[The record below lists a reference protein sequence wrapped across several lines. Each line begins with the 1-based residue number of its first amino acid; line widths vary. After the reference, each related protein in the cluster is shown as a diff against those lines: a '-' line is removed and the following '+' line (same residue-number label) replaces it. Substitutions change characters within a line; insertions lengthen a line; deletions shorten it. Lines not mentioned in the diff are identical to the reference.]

1 MTIAR
6 LVPLVILAAFGFY
19 LTQAVKLPLG
29 TVAKPGAG
37 FYPVA
42 VAVFACVVALVAG
55 ARVFLSPPAVR
66 PEAPSGGT
74 TDPARRRRVAGAV
87 GALAAFCLT
96 LPWIGYPIAA
106 FGFVSVVLWGLGG
119 RWQAALLTGALGS
132 AGSYYLFGVLLD
144 VPLPRG
150 PW

>member
-1 MTIAR
+1 MVAR

-19 LTQAVKLPLG
+19 LTQAMKLPLG
-29 TVAKPGAG
+29 TAAKPGAG
-37 FYPVA
+37 FFPVA

-55 ARVFLSPPAVR
+55 ARVFLLPQAVQ
-66 PEAPSGGT
+66 PEAPSGA

-87 GALAAFCLT
+87 AALAAFCLT

-119 RWQAALLTGALGS
+119 RWQAALLTGALSS

-144 VPLPRG
+144 VPLPRW

>member
-1 MTIAR
+1 MAAR
-6 LVPLVILAAFGFY
+6 LLPLVILVASGFY
-19 LTQAVKLPLG
+19 LAQAMKLPLG
-29 TVAKPGAG
+29 TAAKPGAG
-37 FYPVA
+37 FYPVT
-42 VAVFACVVALVAG
+42 VAVFACVVALVAS

-66 PEAPSGGT
+66 AEAASEA

-87 GALAAFCLT
+87 VALVAFCLM

-119 RWQAALLTGALGS
+119 RWLAALLTGALSS

-144 VPLPRG
+144 VPLPRW

>member
-1 MTIAR
+1 MVAR
-6 LVPLVILAAFGFY
+6 LVPLVILVASGFY
-19 LTQAVKLPLG
+19 LTQAMKLPLG

-37 FYPVA
+37 FYPLA

-55 ARVFLSPPAVR
+55 ARAFLSPQAVR
-66 PEAPSGGT
+66 PEAPSGV

-132 AGSYYLFGVLLD
+132 AGSYYLFAVLLG
-144 VPLPRG
+144 VPLPRW

>member
-1 MTIAR
+1 MTVAR
-6 LVPLVILAAFGFY
+6 LVPLVILVASGFY
-19 LTQAVKLPLG
+19 LTQAMKLPPG

-37 FYPVA
+37 FYPMA
-42 VAVFACVVALVAG
+42 VAIFACVVALVAG
-55 ARVFLSPPAVR
+55 ARAFLSPQAVR
-66 PEAPSGGT
+66 PEAPSGA

-132 AGSYYLFGVLLD
+132 AGSYYLFCVLLG
-144 VPLPRG
+144 VPLPRW

>member
-1 MTIAR
+1 MVAR
-6 LVPLVILAAFGFY
+6 LVPLVILVASGFY

-37 FYPVA
+37 FYPAA

-55 ARVFLSPPAVR
+55 GRAFLSPQAVR
-66 PEAPSGGT
+66 PAASAGA

-119 RWQAALLTGALGS
+119 RWQAALLTGALSS
-132 AGSYYLFGVLLD
+132 AGSYYLFGVLLG

>member
-1 MTIAR
+1 VTVAR
-6 LVPLVILAAFGFY
+6 LVPLVILVVSGFY
-19 LTQAVKLPLG
+19 LTQAMKLPLG
-29 TVAKPGAG
+29 TLAKPGAG

-55 ARVFLSPPAVR
+55 ARAFLSPQAVG
-66 PEAPSGGT
+66 PEAPSEVI
-74 TDPARRRRVAGAV
+74 DPARRRRVAGAV

-132 AGSYYLFGVLLD
+132 AVSYYLFAVLLG
-144 VPLPRG
+144 VPLPQG

>member
-1 MTIAR
+1 MVAR
-6 LVPLVILAAFGFY
+6 LVPLVILGVFGFY
-19 LTQAVKLPLG
+19 LTQAMKLPLG

-37 FYPVA
+37 FYPLA

-55 ARVFLSPPAVR
+55 ARVFLSPQAVR
-66 PEAPSGGT
+66 LEAPSGP
-74 TDPARRRRVAGAV
+74 TDSARRRRVGGAV

-119 RWQAALLTGALGS
+119 RWQAALLTGALAS

>member
-1 MTIAR
+1 MTVAR
-6 LVPLVILAAFGFY
+6 LVPLVILVASGFY
-19 LTQAVKLPLG
+19 LTQAIKLPLG
-29 TVAKPGAG
+29 TAAQPGAG

-42 VAVFACVVALVAG
+42 VALFACVVGLVAS
-55 ARVFLSPPAVR
+55 ARVFLSPQAVR
-66 PEAPSGGT
+66 AAAPSGA
-74 TDPARRRRVAGAV
+74 TDAARRRRVAGAV

-132 AGSYYLFGVLLD
+132 AVSYYLFAVLLG

-150 PW
+150 LW

>member
-1 MTIAR
+1 MTVAR
-6 LVPLVILAAFGFY
+6 LVPLVILVVSGFY
-19 LTQAVKLPLG
+19 LTQAMKLPLG

-55 ARVFLSPPAVR
+55 ARAFLSPQAVA
-66 PEAPSGGT
+66 PEAPLGV

-132 AGSYYLFGVLLD
+132 AASYYLFAVLLG
-144 VPLPRG
+144 VPLPQG

>member
-1 MTIAR
+1 MVAR
-6 LVPLVILAAFGFY
+6 LVPLVILVASGFY
-19 LTQAVKLPLG
+19 LTQAMKLPLG
-29 TVAKPGAG
+29 TAAKPGAG

-42 VAVFACVVALVAG
+42 VAVFACVVALVAS
-55 ARVFLSPPAVR
+55 ARAFLSPPAV
-66 PEAPSGGT
+66 PTEEPSGAI
-74 TDPARRRRVAGAV
+74 DPARRRRVSGAV
-87 GALAAFCLT
+87 GALVAFCLT

-132 AGSYYLFGVLLD
+132 AGSYYLFAVLLG
-144 VPLPRG
+144 VPLPRW

>member
-1 MTIAR
+1 MTVAR
-6 LVPLVILAAFGFY
+6 LVPLVILVVSGFY
-19 LTQAVKLPLG
+19 LTQAMKLPLG
-29 TVAKPGAG
+29 TLAKPGAG

-55 ARVFLSPPAVR
+55 ARAFLSPQAVG
-66 PEAPSGGT
+66 PEAPSEVI
-74 TDPARRRRVAGAV
+74 DPARRRRVAGAV

-132 AGSYYLFGVLLD
+132 AVSYYLFAVLLG
-144 VPLPRG
+144 VPLPQG

>member
-1 MTIAR
+1 MAAR
-6 LVPLVILAAFGFY
+6 LLPLVILVASGFY
-19 LTQAVKLPLG
+19 LAQAMKLPLG
-29 TVAKPGAG
+29 TAAKPGAG
-37 FYPVA
+37 FYPVT
-42 VAVFACVVALVAG
+42 VAVFACVVALVAS
-55 ARVFLSPPAVR
+55 ARVFLSPQAVR
-66 PEAPSGGT
+66 AEAASEA

-87 GALAAFCLT
+87 VALVAFCLM

-119 RWQAALLTGALGS
+119 RWQAALLTGALSS

-144 VPLPRG
+144 VPLPRW

>member
-1 MTIAR
+1 VTVAR
-6 LVPLVILAAFGFY
+6 LVPLAVLVASGLY
-19 LTQAVKLPLG
+19 LTQAMKLPLG
-29 TVAKPGAG
+29 TAAKPGAG

-42 VAVFACVVALVAG
+42 VAVFACVVALVAS
-55 ARVFLSPPAVR
+55 ARAFLSPPAAGSAAP
-66 PEAPSGGT
+66 PEAV
-74 TDPARRRRVAGAV
+74 DAVRRRRVAGAV
-87 GALAAFCLT
+87 GALVVFCLA

-119 RWQAALLTGALGS
+119 RWTAALLMGVLSS
-132 AGSYYLFGVLLD
+132 AGSYYLFAVLLG

>member
-1 MTIAR
+1 MVAR
-6 LVPLVILAAFGFY
+6 LVPLAILVASGFY

-55 ARVFLSPPAVR
+55 ARAFLPPQGVT
-66 PEAPSGGT
+66 PEAPSGV

-132 AGSYYLFGVLLD
+132 AVSYYLFAVLLG
-144 VPLPRG
+144 VPLPRW

>member
-1 MTIAR
+1 MVAR
-6 LVPLVILAAFGFY
+6 LVPLVILVASGFY
-19 LTQAVKLPLG
+19 LTQAMKLPLG

-66 PEAPSGGT
+66 PEAPSGGA

-106 FGFVSVVLWGLGG
+106 FGFVSVVLCGLGG

-132 AGSYYLFGVLLD
+132 AGSYYLFAVLLG
-144 VPLPRG
+144 VPLPRW

>member
-1 MTIAR
+1 MTVAR
-6 LVPLVILAAFGFY
+6 LVPLVILIVSGFY
-19 LTQAVKLPLG
+19 LTQAMKLPLG

-55 ARVFLSPPAVR
+55 ARAFLSPQAVR
-66 PEAPSGGT
+66 PEAPSEVI
-74 TDPARRRRVAGAV
+74 DPARRRRVAGAV

-132 AGSYYLFGVLLD
+132 VVSYYLFAVLLG
-144 VPLPRG
+144 VPLPR
-150 PW
+150 WSW

>member
-1 MTIAR
+1 MVAR
-6 LVPLVILAAFGFY
+6 LLPLVILAAAGFY
-19 LTQAVKLPLG
+19 LMQAMMLPMG
-29 TVAKPGAG
+29 AAARPGPG

-42 VAVFACVVALVAG
+42 VAVFACVVALVAV
-55 ARVFLSPPAVR
+55 ARAFLASPPARV
-66 PEAPSGGT
+66 ETVAAT
-74 TDPARRRRVAGAV
+74 ADPVRRRRVIGAV
-87 GALAAFCLT
+87 GALTAFCLA

-119 RWQAALLTGALGS
+119 RWQAALLTGALS
-132 AGSYYLFGVLLD
+132 AAASYYLFAGLLG

>member
-1 MTIAR
+1 MVAR
-6 LVPLVILAAFGFY
+6 LVPLVILVASGFY
-19 LTQAVKLPLG
+19 LTQAMKLPLG

-55 ARVFLSPPAVR
+55 ARVFLSPQAVR
-66 PEAPSGGT
+66 PEAPSGA

-132 AGSYYLFGVLLD
+132 AGSYYLFAVLLG
-144 VPLPRG
+144 VPLPRW

>member
-1 MTIAR
+1 MTVAR
-6 LVPLVILAAFGFY
+6 LVPLVILVASGFY
-19 LTQAVKLPLG
+19 LTQAIRLPLG
-29 TVAKPGAG
+29 TAAQPGAG

-55 ARVFLSPPAVR
+55 ARAFLSPQAVR
-66 PEAPSGGT
+66 PEAPSGV

-132 AGSYYLFGVLLD
+132 AGSYYLFGVLLG
-144 VPLPRG
+144 VPLPRW

>member
-1 MTIAR
+1 MVAR
-6 LVPLVILAAFGFY
+6 LVPLVILVASGFY
-19 LTQAVKLPLG
+19 LTQAMKLPLG
-29 TVAKPGAG
+29 TAAKPGAG

-55 ARVFLSPPAVR
+55 ARAFLSPQAVR
-66 PEAPSGGT
+66 PEEISGAA
-74 TDPARRRRVAGAV
+74 DPARRRRVAGAV
-87 GALAAFCLT
+87 VALVAFCLA

-119 RWQAALLTGALGS
+119 RWQAAVLTGAFSS

-144 VPLPRG
+144 VPLPRW

>member
-1 MTIAR
+1 MVAR
-6 LVPLVILAAFGFY
+6 LVPLVILVASGFY
-19 LTQAVKLPLG
+19 LTQAMKLPLG

-55 ARVFLSPPAVR
+55 ARVFLSPQVAR
-66 PEAPSGGT
+66 AEAPSGV

-87 GALAAFCLT
+87 VALAAFCLT

-119 RWQAALLTGALGS
+119 RWQAALLTGALSS

-144 VPLPRG
+144 VPLPLW

>member
-1 MTIAR
+1 MVAR
-6 LVPLVILAAFGFY
+6 LVPLVILVASCFY
-19 LTQAVKLPLG
+19 LTQAMKLPFG
-29 TVAKPGAG
+29 TMARPGAG

-55 ARVFLSPPAVR
+55 ARAFLSSPAVW
-66 PEAPSGGT
+66 PEAPSGVT
-74 TDPARRRRVAGAV
+74 YPARRRRVAGAV

-96 LPWIGYPIAA
+96 LPWIGYPTAA

-132 AGSYYLFGVLLD
+132 AGSYYLFGVLLG
-144 VPLPRG
+144 VPLPQG
-150 PW
+150 SW

>member
-1 MTIAR
+1 VTVAR
-6 LVPLVILAAFGFY
+6 LVPLAILAASGFY
-19 LTQAVKLPLG
+19 LTQAMKLPLG
-29 TVAKPGAG
+29 TAAKPGAG
-37 FYPVA
+37 FYPMA

-55 ARVFLSPPAVR
+55 ARAFLSPQAVR
-66 PEAPSGGT
+66 PEAPSGVA
-74 TDPARRRRVAGAV
+74 DPARRRRVAGAV
-87 GALAAFCLT
+87 GALVAFCLT

-132 AGSYYLFGVLLD
+132 ASSYYLFGVLLD
-144 VPLPRG
+144 VPLPLW

>member
-1 MTIAR
+1 MVAR
-6 LVPLVILAAFGFY
+6 LVPLVILVASGFY
-19 LTQAVKLPLG
+19 LTQAAQLPLG

-42 VAVFACVVALVAG
+42 VAVFACVVALVTG
-55 ARVFLSPPAVR
+55 ARAFLSPQA
-66 PEAPSGGT
+66 AQAKASSGA

-132 AGSYYLFGVLLD
+132 AGSYYLFAVLLG
-144 VPLPRG
+144 VPLPRW

>member
-1 MTIAR
+1 MAAR
-6 LVPLVILAAFGFY
+6 LVPLVILVASGIY
-19 LTQAVKLPLG
+19 LTQAMKLPLG
-29 TVAKPGAG
+29 TAAKPGAG

-55 ARVFLSPPAVR
+55 ARAFLSPQAVLAEEIS
-66 PEAPSGGT
+66 EAA
-74 TDPARRRRVAGAV
+74 DPARGRRVAGAV
-87 GALAAFCLT
+87 GALVAFCLT

-119 RWQAALLTGALGS
+119 RWQAALLTGALSS

>member
-1 MTIAR
+1 MTVAR
-6 LVPLVILAAFGFY
+6 LVPLVILVASGFY
-19 LTQAVKLPLG
+19 LTQAMKLPLG

-42 VAVFACVVALVAG
+42 GAVFACVVALVAG
-55 ARVFLSPPAVR
+55 ARVFLSQQAVR
-66 PEAPSGGT
+66 PEAPSGV

-87 GALAAFCLT
+87 GALAAFCLP

-132 AGSYYLFGVLLD
+132 AGSYSLFAVLLG
-144 VPLPRG
+144 VPLPRW

>member
-1 MTIAR
+1 MTVAR
-6 LVPLVILAAFGFY
+6 LVPLVILVSFGFY
-19 LTQAVKLPLG
+19 LTQAMKLPLG

-55 ARVFLSPPAVR
+55 ARAFLSPQAAR
-66 PEAPSGGT
+66 AAAPSGV

-132 AGSYYLFGVLLD
+132 AGSYYLFAVLLG
-144 VPLPRG
+144 VPLPLG
-150 PW
+150 SW

>member
-1 MTIAR
+1 MVAR
-6 LVPLVILAAFGFY
+6 LVPLVILVASGFY
-19 LTQAVKLPLG
+19 LTQAMKLPLG

-55 ARVFLSPPAVR
+55 ARVFLSPQAVR
-66 PEAPSGGT
+66 PEAPSGA
-74 TDPARRRRVAGAV
+74 TDHARRRRVAGAV

-119 RWQAALLTGALGS
+119 RWQAALLTGALS
-132 AGSYYLFGVLLD
+132 SVGSYYLFAVLLG